1 MAFVT
6 VFKRYE
12 LKYMLTL
19 EQKEKILEAISS
31 VGSKKNV
38 SLSTN
43 GYLVVGI
50 GNATATIKMPVSL
63 SAIVV
68 VLGDNS
74 PSITT
79 ESSTTQTL
87 DENGVAWH

>member
-1 MAFVT
+1 
-6 VFKRYE
+6 
-12 LKYMLTL
+12 MLTL

-38 SLSTN
+38 SVSN
-43 GYLVVGI
+43 GGYLVVGI
-50 GNATATIKMPVSL
+50 GNTTATIKMPVSL

-74 PSITT
+74 PRLLPKARPPRCLTIT
-79 ESSTTQTL
+79 
-87 DENGVAWH
+87 AWFGIKFTISP